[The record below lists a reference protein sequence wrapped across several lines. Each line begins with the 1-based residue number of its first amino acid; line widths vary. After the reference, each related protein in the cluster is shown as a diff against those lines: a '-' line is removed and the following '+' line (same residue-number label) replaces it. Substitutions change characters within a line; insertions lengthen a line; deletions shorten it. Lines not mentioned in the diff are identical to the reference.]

1 MLEFSNEENKVFHG
15 EEVGR
20 RQTRKQIRCSVMA
33 LVRNAETKA
42 GRWRGWRRGDWVG
55 VPEGR
60 VSNRGMCR
68 FFQSLVWKHCPSYI
82 ISLTERRAAAPVSRT
97 SSEPPL
103 TFPLCVS
110 HLGWPLPAL
119 DIVLFLPLEGPFR

>member
-1 MLEFSNEENKVFHG
+1 ML
-15 EEVGR
+15 
-20 RQTRKQIRCSVMA
+20 
-33 LVRNAETKA
+33 TKA

-68 FFQSLVWKHCPSYI
+68 FFQSLVLKHCPSYI

-103 TFPLCVS
+103 TFPLCRLTPRLAS
-110 HLGWPLPAL
+110 LLPLPAL
-119 DIVLFLPLEGPFR
+119 DIVLFLPLEDPFR